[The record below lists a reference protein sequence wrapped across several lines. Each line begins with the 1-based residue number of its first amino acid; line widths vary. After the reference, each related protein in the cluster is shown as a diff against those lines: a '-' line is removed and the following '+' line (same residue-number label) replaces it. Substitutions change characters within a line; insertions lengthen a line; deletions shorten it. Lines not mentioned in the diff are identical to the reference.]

1 MNESINGVA
10 VITHRVALLEIQLKK
25 MDGVLQRLAQGMA
38 TGGSMPDKAK
48 PTQKFKT
55 PEEMAHDYLKN
66 WLSKEQLA
74 LILSTKRDESTSRLR
89 GEVICEL
96 YKRGVS
102 GIGISRI
109 IKKDHNSIYYHLALG
124 GLVKA
129 KDNKKFIAR
138 KQSRLS
144 RMRRRIAMQLR

>member
-38 TGGSMPDKAK
+38 TGGSMPDKA
-48 PTQKFKT
+48 KFKT

>member
-1 MNESINGVA
+1 MNESINGVS
-10 VITHRVALLEIQLKK
+10 VVTHRVALLEIELKK
-25 MDGVLQRLAQGMA
+25 MGGVLERLAQQMA
-38 TGGSMPDKAK
+38 TGTPVTTAK
-48 PTQKFKT
+48 TKFKT
-55 PEEMAHDYLKN
+55 PEEMGQDYLKN
-66 WLSKEQLA
+66 WLTKEQYA
-74 LILSTKRDESTSRLR
+74 LVLSTKRDEGTSRFR

-109 IKKDHNSIYYHLALG
+109 LKKDHNTVYYHLALG

-144 RMRRRIAMQLR
+144 RMRRRIALQLR

>member
-1 MNESINGVA
+1 MINSMNSIAIV
-10 VITHRVALLEIQLKK
+10 TSRVALLEIELNK
-25 MDGVLQRLAQGMA
+25 MGAVLQRLAQGMA
-38 TGGSMPDKAK
+38 TGAVVTTPKA
-48 PTQKFKT
+48 KFKT
-55 PEEMAHDYLKN
+55 PEDMAHDYLKN
-66 WLSKEQLA
+66 WLSKEQFA
-74 LILSTKRDESTSRLR
+74 LILSTKRDEGTSRLR

-102 GIGISRI
+102 GVGISRI
-109 IKKDHNSIYYHLALG
+109 LKKDHNTIYYHLALA

>member
-1 MNESINGVA
+1 MIEPANGVV
-10 VITHRVALLEIQLKK
+10 VITHRVALLEIELKK
-25 MDGVLQRLAQGMA
+25 MGAVLQRLAQGMA
-38 TGGSMPDKAK
+38 TGTGVATPKA
-48 PTQKFKT
+48 KFKT
-55 PEEMAHDYLKN
+55 PEEMARDYLKN
-66 WLSKEQLA
+66 WLTKEQFA
-74 LILSTKRDESTSRLR
+74 LIISTKRDESTSRLR

-109 IKKDHNSIYYHLALG
+109 LKKDHNTIYYHLALG

-144 RMRRRIAMQLR
+144 RMRRRIALQLR

>member
-38 TGGSMPDKAK
+38 TGGSMPDKA
-48 PTQKFKT
+48 KFKT

-144 RMRRRIAMQLR
+144 RMRRRIALQLR

>member
-48 PTQKFKT
+48 FKT

-66 WLSKEQLA
+66 WLSKEQFA

-144 RMRRRIAMQLR
+144 RMRRRIALQLR

>member
-10 VITHRVALLEIQLKK
+10 VITHRVALLEIELKK
-25 MDGVLQRLAQGMA
+25 MGAVLQRLAQGMA
-38 TGGSMPDKAK
+38 TGTGVTTPKA
-48 PTQKFKT
+48 KFKT
-55 PEEMAHDYLKN
+55 PEEMARDYLNN
-66 WLSKEQLA
+66 WLTKEQFA
-74 LILSTKRDESTSRLR
+74 LIISTKRDESTSRLR

-109 IKKDHNSIYYHLALG
+109 LKKDHNTIYYHLALG

-144 RMRRRIAMQLR
+144 RMRRRIALQLR

>member
-1 MNESINGVA
+1 MNESINGVS

-38 TGGSMPDKAK
+38 TGGGMPDKA
-48 PTQKFKT
+48 KFKT

-66 WLSKEQLA
+66 WLSKEQFA

-109 IKKDHNSIYYHLALG
+109 LKKDHNSIYYHLALG

>member
-10 VITHRVALLEIQLKK
+10 VITHRVALLEIQIKK

-48 PTQKFKT
+48 FKT

-66 WLSKEQLA
+66 WLSKEQFA